1 MERPINRENTF
12 FMLYLGPFFSHVE
25 MGIPLMVQVKMGNC
39 FLQEMVEEASIAP
52 RVPA

>member
-1 MERPINRENTF
+1 MQKAAWMVWDP
-12 FMLYLGPFFSHVE
+12 FSHVE

-39 FLQEMVEEASIAP
+39 FLQEMVEEASSAP

>member
-1 MERPINRENTF
+1 MCGGGAKTC
-12 FMLYLGPFFSHVE
+12 LDGLGPFFSHVE
-25 MGIPLMVQVKMGNC
+25 MGIPLMFQVKMENC